1 MRNSSPEPNGRRRA
15 RYRLRTPPATLRES
29 RLADASNHLRLHEV
43 SKYFP
48 GNPRPALR
56 MVSLQLDRG
65 AVLALLGE
73 SGSGK
78 TTLLRMVAG
87 FEQPTSGSISLA
99 GSLLSNPHQTTPP
112 EERGVGMVF
121 QDTALL
127 PHLTILQNVSFG
139 LRRLPERERRRRAEQ
154 TLELVH
160 IADVRDRYPHE
171 VSGGQAQ
178 RAAIGRALAPRPALL
193 LFDEPFNNLDPVLK
207 WEMLHELRTVLS
219 ETTATALF
227 VTHDRDEAFTVAD
240 SIALL
245 HRGRI
250 AQIGDAEALYTR
262 PASAFVAR
270 YLGAVNL
277 VPVWRRGA
285 TWVSALG
292 ELGQAAPFRYAGGD
306 TISVRPWQ
314 LRVDGADC
322 TPADP
327 ADLAA
332 NRGNWETGVAGA
344 TGVTG
349 TIRGVRFMGEYRE
362 VRIRMDNADGI
373 RDLTVHVS
381 TPCRCRPG
389 ARVRVTLK
397 PSAGVGR

>member
-1 MRNSSPEPNGRRRA
+1 
-15 RYRLRTPPATLRES
+15 
-29 RLADASNHLRLHEV
+29 LRLQEV

-56 MVSLQLDRG
+56 SVSLELARG
-65 AVLALLGE
+65 TVLALLGE

-78 TTLLRMVAG
+78 TTMLRIVAG
-87 FEQPTSGSISLA
+87 FEQPTAGTISLA
-99 GSLLSNPHQTTPP
+99 GSLLSSPQHATPP
-112 EERGVGMVF
+112 EQRGVGMVF

-127 PHLTILQNVSFG
+127 PHLTILQNVAFG

-207 WEMLHELRTVLS
+207 WEMLDELRTVLS
-219 ETTATALF
+219 ATSATALF
-227 VTHDRDEAFTVAD
+227 VTHDRSEAFTVAD

-245 HRGRI
+245 HRGRV
-250 AQIGDAEALYTR
+250 AQVGEAEALYTR
-262 PASAFVAR
+262 PSSAFVAR

-277 VPVWRRGA
+277 IPVWLQGA
-285 TWVSALG
+285 TWASALG
-292 ELGQAAPFRYAGGD
+292 EFPAATPFRYAGGD
-306 TISVRPWQ
+306 TVAVRPWQ
-314 LRVDGADC
+314 LQVGVDSH
-322 TPADP
+322 
-327 ADLAA
+327 
-332 NRGNWETGVAGA
+332 ETGCP
-344 TGVTG
+344 GVCG

-362 VRIRMDNADGI
+362 IRVAMESASGLS
-373 RDLTVHVS
+373 DLTVHA
-381 TPCRCRPG
+381 PARCQCRPG
-389 ARVRVTLK
+389 TRVRVTLARAAETEEEAA
-397 PSAGVGR
+397 P

>member
-1 MRNSSPEPNGRRRA
+1 
-15 RYRLRTPPATLRES
+15 
-29 RLADASNHLRLHEV
+29 
-43 SKYFP
+43 
-48 GNPRPALR
+48 
-56 MVSLQLDRG
+56 MVSLELGRG

-87 FEQPTSGSISLA
+87 FEQPTSGTISLA
-99 GSLLSNPHQTTPP
+99 GALISSPYNTTPP

-127 PHLTILQNVSFG
+127 PHLTILQNVAFG
-139 LRRLPERERRRRAEQ
+139 LRRLPERERRKRAEQ

-178 RAAIGRALAPRPALL
+178 RAAIGRALAPQPALL

-207 WEMLHELRTVLS
+207 WEILQELRAVLS
-219 ETTATALF
+219 ETAATALF

-240 SIALL
+240 TIALL

-250 AQIGDAEALYTR
+250 AQVGDAEVLYTA

-277 VPVWRRGA
+277 VPVWRQGA
-285 TWVSALG
+285 AWVSALG
-292 ELGQAAPFRYAGGD
+292 ECAGAAPFRHAGVD
-306 TISVRPWQ
+306 AVSVRPWQ
-314 LRVDGADC
+314 LGIDSGSGNGA
-322 TPADP
+322 A
-327 ADLAA
+327 
-332 NRGNWETGVAGA
+332 GVS
-344 TGVTG
+344 G
-349 TIRGVRFMGEYRE
+349 TILGVRFMGEYRE
-362 VRIRMDNADGI
+362 IRVRMDDAAGL
-373 RDLTVHVS
+373 RDLTVHV
-381 TPCRCRPG
+381 PAMRRVRVG
-389 ARVRVTLK
+389 ARVRVTLT
-397 PSAGVGR
+397 PVAASGG

>member
-1 MRNSSPEPNGRRRA
+1 MRNSSPAPNGRRRA
-15 RYRLRTPPATLRES
+15 ARHRLRTPPLPPTPTHHES
-29 RLADASNHLRLHEV
+29 PVAEAGPHLRLSEV

-56 MVSLQLDRG
+56 MVSLELGRG

-99 GSLLSNPHQTTPP
+99 GSLLSSPQRTTPP

-139 LRRLPERERRRRAEQ
+139 LRKLPERERRRRAEQ

-207 WEMLHELRTVLS
+207 WDMLHELRTVLS
-219 ETTATALF
+219 ETAATALF

-250 AQIGDAEALYTR
+250 AQVGDAEVLYTR

-277 VPVWRRGA
+277 IPVWRQGA

-292 ELGQAAPFRYAGGD
+292 ELPAAAPFQYAGVD
-306 TISVRPWQ
+306 AVSVRPWQ
-314 LRVDGADC
+314 LRIDQGDHS
-322 TPADP
+322 P
-327 ADLAA
+327 
-332 NRGNWETGVAGA
+332 GVAG
-344 TGVTG
+344 
-349 TIRGVRFMGEYRE
+349 TIEGVRFMGEYRE
-362 VRIRMDNADGI
+362 IRVRMDNASGL

-381 TPCRCRPG
+381 ALCGCRPG
-389 ARVRVTLK
+389 SRVRVTLAQAAA
-397 PSAGVGR
+397 SNR

>member
-1 MRNSSPEPNGRRRA
+1 MRSTRSEPNGRRHAVKR
-15 RYRLRTPPATLRES
+15 RHES
-29 RLADASNHLRLHEV
+29 RPAALGESPRAGTGPHLRLNEV
-43 SKYFP
+43 SKYFA

-56 MVSLQLDRG
+56 KVSLQLNRG

-78 TTLLRMVAG
+78 TTLLRLVAG
-87 FEQPTSGSISLA
+87 FEQPASGTISLA
-99 GSLLSNPHQTTPP
+99 GSLISSAHHHAPP

-127 PHLTILQNVSFG
+127 PHLTILQNVAFG
-139 LRRLPERERRRRAEQ
+139 LRRLPERERRSRAEQ
-154 TLELVH
+154 TLGLVH

-207 WEMLHELRTVLS
+207 WELLHELRAVLS
-219 ETTATALF
+219 ETAATALF
-227 VTHDRDEAFTVAD
+227 VTHDRDEAFTIAD
-240 SIALL
+240 AIALL

-250 AQIGDAEALYTR
+250 AQIGEAEALYNA

-285 TWVSALG
+285 TWTSAFG
-292 ELGQAAPFRYAGGD
+292 EHAAAAPFRYAGAD
-306 TISVRPWQ
+306 AVSVRPWQ
-314 LRVDGADC
+314 LRIDRVDV
-322 TPADP
+322 
-327 ADLAA
+327 AA
-332 NRGNWETGVAGA
+332 VDRAAARGNGEVGVS
-344 TGVTG
+344 G

-362 VRIRMDNADGI
+362 LRVRMDAVSGL
-373 RDLTVHVS
+373 RDLTIHAA
-381 TPCRCRPG
+381 TECRYRLG
-389 ARVRVTLK
+389 ERIRVRL
-397 PSAGVGR
+397 SQAAGDG

>member
-1 MRNSSPEPNGRRRA
+1 MAPGG
-15 RYRLRTPPATLRES
+15 PPGAES
-29 RLADASNHLRLHEV
+29 GPHLLLDQV

-48 GNPRPALR
+48 ANPRPALR
-56 MVSLQLDRG
+56 TVSLQLARG

-78 TTLLRMVAG
+78 TTLLRIVAG

-99 GSLLSNPHQTTPP
+99 GSLLSSPNRTTPP

-127 PHLTILQNVSFG
+127 PHLTILQNVAFG
-139 LRRLPERERRRRAEQ
+139 LRKLPERERRTRAEQ
-154 TLELVH
+154 TLALVR
-160 IADVRDRYPHE
+160 IADVRNRYPHE

-207 WEMLHELRTVLS
+207 WEMLHELRTMLS
-219 ETTATALF
+219 ETVATALF

-240 SIALL
+240 TIALL

-250 AQIGDAEALYTR
+250 AQVGDAEALYTR

-285 TWVSALG
+285 TWDSALG
-292 ELGQAAPFRYAGGD
+292 AFPEVAPFRYAGVD
-306 TISVRPWQ
+306 TVSVRPWQ
-314 LRVDGADC
+314 LRIAD
-322 TPADP
+322 AELDP
-327 ADLAA
+327 GEHAVNHGSLAGENSA
-332 NRGNWETGVAGA
+332 AGVP
-344 TGVTG
+344 G
-349 TIRGVRFMGEYRE
+349 TVQGVRFMGEYRE
-362 VRIRMDNADGI
+362 IRVRMDNASRL

-381 TPCRCRPG
+381 ALCAMCRCHPG
-389 ARVRVTLK
+389 SRVRVTLSQGLSSG
-397 PSAGVGR
+397 P